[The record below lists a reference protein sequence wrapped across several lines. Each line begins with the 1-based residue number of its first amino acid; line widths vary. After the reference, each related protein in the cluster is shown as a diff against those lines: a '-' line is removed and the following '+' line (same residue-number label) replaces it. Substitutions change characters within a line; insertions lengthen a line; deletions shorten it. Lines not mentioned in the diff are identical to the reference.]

1 MVLCGASEMAGAE
14 AAPTFALE
22 EAVVRGQAGERLRVR
37 RASSA
42 TLTDTPLKDVPQ
54 SVGVVTRTA
63 LDDFGARRLD
73 TALDW
78 VSGISRQNNLGGM
91 ADNFAIRGFAGD
103 INTGADYLVN
113 GFSANRANNVPV
125 DAINIARIDVLKGPS
140 AALYGRSDPG
150 GIVNIVT
157 RTPQFKPSREIT
169 LSVGSH
175 DQYRLATELTG
186 PLSERLAYRLGVC
199 V

>member
-1 MVLCGASEMAGAE
+1 MALFGAPELAAADE
-14 AAPTFALE
+14 APTFALE
-22 EAVVRGQAGERLRVR
+22 EAVVRAQAGERLRAR
-37 RASSA
+37 SATSA

-54 SVGVVTRTA
+54 SVGVVTRAA
-63 LDDFGARRLD
+63 LDDFGATRLD

-78 VSGISRQNNLGGM
+78 VSGISRQNNLGGI

-103 INTGADYLVN
+103 LNTGSDYLVN
-113 GFSANRANNVPV
+113 GFSANRANSVPV
-125 DAINIARIDVLKGPS
+125 DTINIARIDVLKGPS

-169 LSVGSH
+169 L
-175 DQYRLATELTG
+175 A
-186 PLSERLAYRLGVC
+186 
-199 V
+199 